1 MQKGGS
7 SIKII
12 LYLIVFPLVLFVLAL
27 FLLLVPLPSPLP
39 APASSARNLPV
50 AILTGV
56 SGMAF
61 LIWVAK
67 YSQSQIRKASQSMDP
82 IFLKRGFQLG
92 KAYAFARTFQGT
104 FQGLNIS
111 GDLFPAYKLQPW
123 RFNIKATASSG
134 LQAVFSNR
142 KPITHTQNLTSYPA
156 NDAWSS
162 LFLYCDHPEL
172 MKKMME
178 KPEFIEAI
186 DSIRNTL
193 NTSDTWQLIIQPQQ
207 TELRIMSYSLN
218 STAMETWLDGFY
230 RVLSFSLKE
239 FPLC

>member
-1 MQKGGS
+1 
-7 SIKII
+7 
-12 LYLIVFPLVLFVLAL
+12 LYLFVFPLVLFVLAL

-39 APASSARNLPV
+39 APASSTRNLPV
-50 AILTGV
+50 AILTGLA
-56 SGMAF
+56 GIAF
-61 LIWVAK
+61 LVWIARF
-67 YSQSQIRKASQSMDP
+67 SQSQIRKASQSMDP
-82 IFLKRGFQLG
+82 VFTKRGFHLG

-104 FQGLNIS
+104 FQGLNFS
-111 GDLFPAYKLQPW
+111 GELFPAYKLQPW
-123 RFNIKATASSG
+123 RFNIKANASSG
-134 LQAVFSNR
+134 LHAVLSNR
-142 KPITHTQNLTSYPA
+142 KPITYTQNLTSYPA

-172 MKKMME
+172 MKKILN
-178 KPEFIEAI
+178 KTEFIQAI

-230 RVLSFSLKE
+230 RLLAS
-239 FPLC
+239 